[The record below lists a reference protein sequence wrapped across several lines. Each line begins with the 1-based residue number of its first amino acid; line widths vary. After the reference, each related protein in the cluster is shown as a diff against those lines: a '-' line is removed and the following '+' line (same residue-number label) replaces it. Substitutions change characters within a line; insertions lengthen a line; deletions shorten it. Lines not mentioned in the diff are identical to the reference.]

1 MSLQEIRQ
9 QAYNELDKLGYT
21 KLFDNR
27 PKDAIPPVWE
37 DLWFLYQK
45 VRERL
50 PQTIVEF
57 GSGCS
62 TIIMTKAIADNQ
74 RNCWGTL
81 ISSESNLFWKTV
93 LQRGFPEISV
103 VNKTQIHFAPCIEQ
117 QWDNVSCFYYHN
129 EIFNFMWDEIDF
141 LYLDGPELTDKTKV
155 TLNPVVLEPR
165 FADNFYMVVDGR
177 PETVNFLEK
186 HLKGKYDIQ
195 RNYVENRTTFE
206 KIA

>member
-1 MSLQEIRQ
+1 MTELQEIRQ

-45 VRERL
+45 VRERQPRWIL
-50 PQTIVEF
+50 EF

-62 TIIMTKAIADNQ
+62 TILFAKALGEYKSSVLLSMESEPIWLLNTAKSMPWDLWPNLQ
-74 RNCWGTL
+74 L
-81 ISSESNLFWKTV
+81 I
-93 LQRGFPEISV
+93 
-103 VNKTQIHFAPCIEQ
+103 FAPCAMDE
-117 QWDNVSCFYYHN
+117 N
-129 EIFNFMWDEIDF
+129 EGLAVYNCVPTDKISF
-141 LYLDGPELTDKTKV
+141 LYLDGPELTDNVKITY
-155 TLNPVVLEPR
+155 NPIIWERV

-195 RNYVENRTTFE
+195 RNYEENRTTFE
-206 KIA
+206 RIG

>member
-27 PKDAIPPVWE
+27 PKDAIPPIWE

-45 VRERL
+45 VRERN
-50 PQTIVEF
+50 PTSIIEY

-62 TIIMTKAIADNQ
+62 TIIISQAIID
-74 RNCWGTL
+74 RKTPFL
-81 ISSESNLFWKTV
+81 SIESEEDWW
-93 LQRGFPEISV
+93 
-103 VNKTQIHFAPCIEQ
+103 NKTKNSMPETLKDVPHWCCGPTKELEWFGKK
-117 QWDNVSCFYYHN
+117 CFSYLPWTY
-129 EIFNFMWDEIDF
+129 EDIGFM
-141 LYLDGPELTDKTKV
+141 YVDGPELTDDIKITSNPI
-155 TLNPVVLEPR
+155 TLEKFFNN
-165 FADNFYMVVDGR
+165 DFYMVVDGR

-195 RNYVENRTTFE
+195 RNYEENRTTFE
-206 KIA
+206 RIG